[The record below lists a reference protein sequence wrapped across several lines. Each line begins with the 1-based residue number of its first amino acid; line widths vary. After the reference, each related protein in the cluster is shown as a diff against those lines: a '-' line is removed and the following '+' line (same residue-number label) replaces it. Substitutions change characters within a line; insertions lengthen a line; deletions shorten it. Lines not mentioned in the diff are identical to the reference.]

1 MNNYFKTE
9 KEKKEDIINKY
20 FDFKNENND
29 YNIEENYYGLKRKLF
44 ISNELKNDIKTVELI
59 LNLFLLNANL
69 LIKNYRDIRILKNQL
84 FLLLKNHDTFRYF
97 FYNNKINDD
106 ILLKIIPHLKYRH
119 ITKNK
124 IICKEGEDSLYM
136 YFILKGNISLIKDSI
151 NLNEMNI
158 IKENDNFGHWDMIY
172 HRKRKSTYYSL
183 DECHIIIIDKDIFRR
198 YLQEKI
204 IKGDD
209 ELKSFV
215 TKFLNKNG
223 ISAFFRIE
231 RIIHNMQLL
240 YYRKDEIIYEEGE
253 INKNIYLIY
262 KGEGKLV
269 KKIEF
274 GEFYFVENL
283 KENTLKIQKKAKN
296 INYKE
301 FAVNEINELD
311 SDNNKKS
318 NNNNN
323 NKKMLLDKSEYK
335 ILSIL
340 GKGNIGGLEIS
351 TGIKNKKYTF
361 VSNSDYTTI
370 IKIELMYIQDNINQ
384 FMLNLLSLFI
394 KSERE
399 IHARI
404 KRIRYID
411 NIISENCQKY
421 KYKNDKSN
429 DNTFSLY
436 DNDKKFIKEI
446 KKISNQFEVNDG
458 GFIKMNDFNIN
469 LNLKKN
475 KLKEQLIESKKKN
488 IKINILM
495 KEYDKKEENNNKY
508 KEVKMLGR
516 PHTINQKINKYINF
530 IEDYNIS
537 SNKCVFKS
545 QTNKIFENKKINI
558 RKKMSQKYY
567 ADKTL
572 ENFEEII
579 ENYRNR
585 NTAID
590 VYNPQII
597 KTERS
602 IERKRSLEN
611 IKIENKLLKEIIIIN
626 KKNCNTIKEYKS
638 KNKDQINMRKRNI
651 YNKSIKNALN
661 RRYKTIDGKC
671 KNKIFIINKKILRK
685 LFEKNMIKK
694 ERNLD
699 IKCTSFSERRMIYY
713 NTGMYDMPF
722 VSHLNSKNK

>member
-136 YFILKGNISLIKDSI
+136 YFILKGNISIIKDPI
-151 NLNEMNI
+151 NLDEMNI

-301 FAVNEINELD
+301 FAANEINELD

-335 ILSIL
+335 ILSI
-340 GKGNIGGLEIS
+340 
-351 TGIKNKKYTF
+351 
-361 VSNSDYTTI
+361 
-370 IKIELMYIQDNINQ
+370 
-384 FMLNLLSLFI
+384 
-394 KSERE
+394 
-399 IHARI
+399 
-404 KRIRYID
+404 
-411 NIISENCQKY
+411 
-421 KYKNDKSN
+421 
-429 DNTFSLY
+429 
-436 DNDKKFIKEI
+436 
-446 KKISNQFEVNDG
+446 
-458 GFIKMNDFNIN
+458 
-469 LNLKKN
+469 
-475 KLKEQLIESKKKN
+475 
-488 IKINILM
+488 
-495 KEYDKKEENNNKY
+495 
-508 KEVKMLGR
+508 
-516 PHTINQKINKYINF
+516 
-530 IEDYNIS
+530 
-537 SNKCVFKS
+537 
-545 QTNKIFENKKINI
+545 
-558 RKKMSQKYY
+558 
-567 ADKTL
+567 
-572 ENFEEII
+572 
-579 ENYRNR
+579 
-585 NTAID
+585 
-590 VYNPQII
+590 
-597 KTERS
+597 
-602 IERKRSLEN
+602 
-611 IKIENKLLKEIIIIN
+611 
-626 KKNCNTIKEYKS
+626 
-638 KNKDQINMRKRNI
+638 
-651 YNKSIKNALN
+651 
-661 RRYKTIDGKC
+661 
-671 KNKIFIINKKILRK
+671 
-685 LFEKNMIKK
+685 
-694 ERNLD
+694 
-699 IKCTSFSERRMIYY
+699 
-713 NTGMYDMPF
+713 
-722 VSHLNSKNK
+722 